1 MPGHWRFLELSLPTP
16 DIGASLDFYRC
27 LGFTELNT
35 SDIRPYPY
43 VVLTDGRIAIGLHGD
58 QLPVPALSFVQSG
71 AATWARQ
78 LEAAGF
84 ELAFKHLGIDDFH
97 EFALVSP
104 SGHLALVAEAP
115 TFSRLQIDEASAP
128 LTGASAYIQFGCY
141 DLDACVQFWNVAGLA
156 EDAEDEGIDPL
167 DPEAAIQVEGEELV
181 EDDEG
186 TDSMRALDEARET
199 GPDEIELAAPHLR
212 LRLSLGHDNTP
223 RLNFPTPD
231 VAGLHAAAERFGL
244 QFRAEGKQKV
254 LKAPEGTLLTIDL
267 V

>member
-84 ELAFKHLGIDDFH
+84 ELREVNNLFLDVVKTIKAVKP
-97 EFALVSP
+97 A
-104 SGHLALVAEAP
+104 
-115 TFSRLQIDEASAP
+115 
-128 LTGASAYIQFGCY
+128 GA
-141 DLDACVQFWNVAGLA
+141 
-156 EDAEDEGIDPL
+156 
-167 DPEAAIQVEGEELV
+167 
-181 EDDEG
+181 
-186 TDSMRALDEARET
+186 
-199 GPDEIELAAPHLR
+199 
-212 LRLSLGHDNTP
+212 
-223 RLNFPTPD
+223 
-231 VAGLHAAAERFGL
+231 
-244 QFRAEGKQKV
+244 
-254 LKAPEGTLLTIDL
+254 
-267 V
+267 

>member
-1 MPGHWRFLELSLPTP
+1 MSGHWRFLELSLPTP
-16 DIGASLDFYRC
+16 DIAASLDFYRC

-43 VVLTDGRIAIGLHGD
+43 VVLTDGRIAIGLHGE
-58 QLPVPALSFVQSG
+58 QLTQPALSFVQSG

-84 ELAFKHLGIDDFH
+84 ELAYQHLGIDDFH
-97 EFALVSP
+97 EFALASP
-104 SGHLALVAEAP
+104 AGHLAVVTEAP
-115 TFSRLQIDEASAP
+115 TFSRLQIEEAAAP

-141 DLDACVQFWNVAGLA
+141 DLDACVRFWNVAGLA
-156 EDAEDEGIDPL
+156 EDTDDDAIDPT
-167 DPEAAIQVEGEELV
+167 DPEATIQVEGEELV
-181 EDDEG
+181 EDEDG
-186 TDSMRALDEARET
+186 TDSMRALDEARLA

-223 RLNFPTPD
+223 RLNFPRPD
-231 VAGLHAAAERFGL
+231 TVGLHAAAERFGL
-244 QFRAEGKQKV
+244 QFRAEGTQKV
-254 LKAPEGTLLTIDL
+254 LTAPEGTLLTIDL